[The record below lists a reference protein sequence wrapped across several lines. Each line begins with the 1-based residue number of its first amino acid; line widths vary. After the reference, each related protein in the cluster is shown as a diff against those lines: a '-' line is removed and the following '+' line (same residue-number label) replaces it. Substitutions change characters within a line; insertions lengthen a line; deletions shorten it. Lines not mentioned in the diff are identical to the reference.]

1 MADQTLTPHSADSAT
16 HQDPASGSPR
26 HAETTDVAGRVGAS
40 TTRAPGVPRWIT
52 SPALRAIWLLVM
64 LVVLWDVVI
73 RVFGIKPYLIPTP
86 WSVAEQL
93 VAQWP
98 MLWRETLPTL
108 YATLGGFAA
117 SAVIGV
123 LAAMWIASSRVVES
137 FVYPLLVFSQ
147 SIPKVAVAPLFVV
160 WFGFGIVP
168 KVIAAF
174 LLGFF
179 PVVVAT
185 VQGFKSMEAD
195 VVDLARSM
203 GAGRWKLFVKFRL
216 PTALPAIFSGLKVSV
231 TLAVVGAV
239 VGEFVGS
246 NSGLG
251 YVLQKANGT
260 FDLPLMFAALVVL
273 SMVGVLL
280 FLAIE
285 LVERAVMPWHAS
297 LRHDVQLGV

>member
-1 MADQTLTPHSADSAT
+1 MNIK
-16 HQDPASGSPR
+16 
-26 HAETTDVAGRVGAS
+26 
-40 TTRAPGVPRWIT
+40 RWIT
-52 SPALRAIWLLVM
+52 APALRPFVMLLM
-64 LVVLWDVVI
+64 LVVLWDVAI
-73 RVFGIKPYLIPTP
+73 RVFDIKPYLIPPP
-86 WSVAEQL
+86 WAVAKQL
-93 VAQWP
+93 VNEWP
-98 MLWRETLPTL
+98 MLWREMLPTL
-108 YATLGGFAA
+108 YATLGGFVA
-117 SAVIGV
+117 SAIIGV
-123 LAAMWIASSRVVES
+123 PIAMWIASSRLIES

-147 SIPKVAVAPLFVV
+147 SIPKVAIAPLFVV

-185 VQGFKSMEAD
+185 VQGFKSVESD
-195 VVDLARSM
+195 VIDLARSM
-203 GAGRWKLFVKFRL
+203 GANPLKIFLKFRL

-273 SMVGVLL
+273 SMIGVLL
-280 FLAIE
+280 FLALELIE
-285 LVERAVMPWHAS
+285 RWLMPWHVS
-297 LRHDVQLGV
+297 QRHDLQLGS

>member
-1 MADQTLTPHSADSAT
+1 MK
-16 HQDPASGSPR
+16 
-26 HAETTDVAGRVGAS
+26 
-40 TTRAPGVPRWIT
+40 RWLS
-52 SPALRAIWLLVM
+52 SPALRPLLLM
-64 LVVLWDVVI
+64 VVLIAVWDLAI
-73 RVFGIKPYLIPTP
+73 RLFRIPPYLIPTP
-86 WSVAEQL
+86 LSVIRQFGVEG
-93 VAQWP
+93 P
-98 MLWRETLPTL
+98 MLLREAMPTL
-108 YATLGGFAA
+108 SATLGGFAL
-117 SAVIGV
+117 SVIVGV
-123 LAAMWIASSRVVES
+123 PMAMWIAWSRVFES

-147 SIPKVAVAPLFVV
+147 SIPKVAIAPLFIV

-168 KVIAAF
+168 KVIVAF

-185 VQGFKSMEAD
+185 VQGFKSVESD

-203 GAGRWKLFVKFRL
+203 GAKPFAIFLKFRL
-216 PTALPAIFSGLKVSV
+216 PQALPAIFSGLKVSV

-273 SMVGVLL
+273 SLIGVLL
-280 FLAIE
+280 FWAIE
-285 LVERAVMPWHAS
+285 LVERWVLPWHAS
-297 LRHDVQLGV
+297 QRHDLQVTA